1 MALNPAAA
9 LINFAAPPPGTG
21 EVAVRRNGVGSA
33 FLAQS
38 RQEPVIDP
46 GQDSQFDGLNPDYRR
61 TRIAD
66 ISRRNTEDKFGR
78 GGDLRSFGDGFYGD
92 YWDAPLPVFSMAAFE
107 AQLFMQDGEGADQ
120 PGTSHGEGIHFYQ
133 DIKSVL
139 ERALAAPTDADGVVE
154 RDADKQKVNLLA

>member
-21 EVAVRRNGVGSA
+21 ELAVRRNGVGPA

-66 ISRRNTEDKFGR
+66 VFRRNTEDKFAR
-78 GGDLRSFGDGFYGD
+78 GGDLRSFGGGFYGD
-92 YWDAPLPVFSMAAFE
+92 YWDASLPVFSMAAFE
-107 AQLFMQDGEGADQ
+107 AQLFSQDGEGADQ

-139 ERALAAPTDADGVVE
+139 ERALAAPTDADDVVE
-154 RDADKQKVNLLA
+154 RDGANQKVNLLA

>member
-1 MALNPAAA
+1 MALNPATAH
-9 LINFAAPPPGTG
+9 INFAAPPLGKG
-21 EVAVRRNGVGSA
+21 EAAVRRNGVGPA
-33 FLAQS
+33 FVAQA

-46 GQDSQFDGLNPDYRR
+46 GHDSQFNRLNPDYRR

-66 ISRRNTEDKFGR
+66 FFRRNTEDTFGR
-78 GGDLRSFGDGFYGD
+78 GGDLRSFDDGFYGD
-92 YWDAPLPVFSMAAFE
+92 YWDPPLPVFSMAAFE

-133 DIKSVL
+133 GIKSIL
-139 ERALAAPTDADGVVE
+139 ERALAAPTDADDVVE

>member
-9 LINFAAPPPGTG
+9 HINFSASPPGTG
-21 EVAVRRNGVGSA
+21 DVAVRRNGVGPA
-33 FLAQS
+33 FVPQA

-46 GQDSQFDGLNPDYRR
+46 RRDSQFDGLKPDSRR
-61 TRIAD
+61 TQIAD
-66 ISRRNTEDKFGR
+66 GFRRSTEDKLAR
-78 GGDLRSFGDGFYGD
+78 AEDLRSFGGGFYDD
-92 YWDAPLPVFSMAAFE
+92 YWDASLPVFSMAAFE

-133 DIKSVL
+133 GIKSVL
-139 ERALAAPTDADGVVE
+139 ERALAAPTDADDVVE

>member
-9 LINFAAPPPGTG
+9 HINFAAPPPGTG
-21 EVAVRRNGVGSA
+21 EVAVRRNGVGPA
-33 FLAQS
+33 FVPQA

-46 GQDSQFDGLNPDYRR
+46 GHDSQFDGLNPDYRR

-66 ISRRNTEDKFGR
+66 VFRRNTEDKFAR
-78 GGDLRSFGDGFYGD
+78 GGDLRSFGGGFYGD
-92 YWDAPLPVFSMAAFE
+92 YWDASLPVFSMAAFE
-107 AQLFMQDGEGADQ
+107 AQLFTQDGEGADQ

-139 ERALAAPTDADGVVE
+139 ERALAAPTDADDVVE
-154 RDADKQKVNLLA
+154 RDANNQKVNLLA

>member
-9 LINFAAPPPGTG
+9 HINFAAHPPGKG
-21 EVAVRRNGVGSA
+21 EVAVRRNGVGPA
-33 FLAQS
+33 FVAQA

-46 GQDSQFDGLNPDYRR
+46 GRDSQFDGLNPDYRR

-66 ISRRNTEDKFGR
+66 VSRRNTEDKLGQ
-78 GGDLRSFGDGFYGD
+78 GGDLRSFGGGFYGD

-107 AQLFMQDGEGADQ
+107 AQLFMQDREGADQ

-139 ERALAAPTDADGVVE
+139 ERALAAPTDADDVIE
-154 RDADKQKVNLLA
+154 RDSDKQRVNLLA